1 MQVLLTLLLGCP
13 AADLGVELPP
23 EGIDAISAEDLR
35 RDTELFLREGTA
47 AWLTRMAAMNAVPV
61 VGARM
66 CVGQGAGAD
75 QEPARWSAADVSKGT
90 FTLTDAVD
98 AAALVSLAKAWD
110 TLGSKPGPRLYC
122 IGDGAGQ
129 RLPPMNTTATTAQ
142 DVDFR
147 DVAKSLRKVAL

>member
-47 AWLTRMAAMNAVPV
+47 AWLTRMAAMNAVPLSGPRV
-61 VGARM
+61 
-66 CVGQGAGAD
+66 CVGQGAGAES
-75 QEPARWSAADVSKGT
+75 EPARWAATDVSTGK
-90 FTLTDAVD
+90 FTLGDAVD

-110 TLGSKPGPRLYC
+110 TLGNKPGPRLYC
-122 IGDGAGQ
+122 LGAGPGQ
-129 RLPPMNTTATTAQ
+129 RLPSMNATATTVQ
-142 DVDFR
+142 EVDFR
-147 DVAKSLRKVAL
+147 DVAKALRKVSP